1 MLIRLA
7 WRNIWRNKKRS
18 IITITAIV
26 IAVFLAILMRS
37 MQLGMYDNMIQNVVG
52 SYTGHVQVHS
62 NGFWEEQTIDNAFV
76 YNDSLIQKI
85 KKTEDVA
92 GTTKRIQSGCL
103 SSYGDLSKFVFVTGI
118 EPKKEQLLTDWNK
131 RLIDGQLLQ
140 TNSNSV
146 NVGKGIAK
154 YYNLKIG
161 DTLIFIGQGY
171 HGIQA
176 VGAYPVSGIL
186 DMKNPNLN
194 NTSVFMSLPKA
205 QDFLSANN
213 LMTHL
218 VINKKQYSKEADI
231 VATIKKQLNQ
241 DYEIMSWQEMMPEIE
256 TIIQADSAGG
266 LIMIFILYMI
276 ITFGIFGTVLM
287 MTQERKYEFGVVI
300 SIGMRKTKL
309 MVAMVYETIF
319 LSAIG
324 ILLGIVL
331 SRPIVL
337 YFYNNPLEFP
347 SDQVEMMEN
356 QGFEA
361 VIPFMSSYDIPIT
374 HGLIIFFISL
384 IICFYPI
391 LTIYKLNPIKA
402 MKR

>member
-52 SYTGHVQVHS
+52 SYSGHVQIHS
-62 NGFWEEQTIDNAFV
+62 NGFWEEQTIDNTFE
-76 YNDSLIQKI
+76 YNASLIQKI

-171 HGIQA
+171 HGMQA

-205 QDFLSANN
+205 QDFLSAYN

-218 VINKKQYSKEADI
+218 VINKKQYSEEADI
-231 VATIKKQLNQ
+231 VAAIKKQLDQ

-300 SIGMRKTKL
+300 SIGMKKTKL
-309 MVAMVYETIF
+309 MIAMVYETIF

-324 ILLGIVL
+324 ILLGIAL

>member
-52 SYTGHVQVHS
+52 SYSGHVQIHS
-62 NGFWEEQTIDNAFV
+62 NGFWEEQTIDNAFE

-118 EPKKEQLLTDWNK
+118 EPEKEQLLTDWSK

-171 HGIQA
+171 HGMQA

-205 QDFLSANN
+205 QDFLSAYN

-218 VINKKQYSKEADI
+218 VINKKQYSEEADI
-231 VATIKKQLNQ
+231 VAAIKKQLNK

-300 SIGMRKTKL
+300 SIGMKKTKL

-324 ILLGIVL
+324 ILLGIAL

>member
-52 SYTGHVQVHS
+52 SYSGHVQVHS
-62 NGFWEEQTIDNAFV
+62 NGFWEEQTIDNAFE
-76 YNDSLIQKI
+76 YNDTLIQKI
-85 KKTEDVA
+85 KKTEYVA

-171 HGIQA
+171 HGMQA

-218 VINKKQYSKEADI
+218 VINKKQYSEEADI

-300 SIGMRKTKL
+300 SIGMKKTKL

>member
-52 SYTGHVQVHS
+52 SYSGHVQVHS

-131 RLIDGQLLQ
+131 RLIDGQLVQ

-171 HGIQA
+171 HGMQA

-218 VINKKQYSKEADI
+218 VINKKQYSEEADI

-300 SIGMRKTKL
+300 SIGMKKTKL

>member
-52 SYTGHVQVHS
+52 SYSGHVQVHS
-62 NGFWEEQTIDNAFV
+62 NGFWEEQTIDNAFE
-76 YNDSLIQKI
+76 YNDTLIQKI

-131 RLIDGQLLQ
+131 RLIDGQLLE

-171 HGIQA
+171 HGMQA

-218 VINKKQYSKEADI
+218 VINKKQYSEEADI

-324 ILLGIVL
+324 ILLGIAL

-347 SDQVEMMEN
+347 TDQVEMMEN